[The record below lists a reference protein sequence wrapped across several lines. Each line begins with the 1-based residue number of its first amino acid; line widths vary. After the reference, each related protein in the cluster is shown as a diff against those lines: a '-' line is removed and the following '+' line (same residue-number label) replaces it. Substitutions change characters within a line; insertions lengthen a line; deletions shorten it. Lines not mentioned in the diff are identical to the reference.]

1 MPWCRT
7 GFLKHRG
14 VLFTMNVQKQH
25 TISLMGFL
33 ITFFGAVLFSTKA
46 IIVKKAFHDTRIDAL
61 SLLTIRMIFSLPFY
75 LAVAFLAGH
84 KKDNILFTKQQWL
97 FILLLGLFGYYVSS
111 CLDFAGLQY
120 VSAGLE
126 RLILFLY
133 PTFAVL
139 INAFVFKQRISRI
152 QGLALLVTYTGIGI
166 AYFGELKIDM
176 LNPQFLWGSLLIFIC
191 AITYAIYIVGS
202 GKLIPQVGA
211 GKFTAYAML
220 AATGGVLIHFM
231 FRGDYTLLESG
242 TRYWSYGIL
251 LAILATVIPSFLIS
265 FGLKRIGSNNVA
277 IISGIGPV
285 STIVQAH
292 FILGEKIFAEQI
304 AGTILVISGVLLI
317 GWRSGAPVE

>member
-1 MPWCRT
+1 
-7 GFLKHRG
+7 
-14 VLFTMNVQKQH
+14 MNVKNQH
-25 TISLMGFL
+25 TISLIGFL

-46 IIVKKAFHDTRIDAL
+46 IIVKKAFYDTHVDAL

-75 LAVAFLAGH
+75 LAVAFFTGN
-84 KKDNILFTKQQWL
+84 KKGNIFFTKQQWISII
-97 FILLLGLFGYYVSS
+97 ILGSFGYYISS
-111 CLDFAGLQY
+111 FLDFTGLQY

-139 INAFVFKQRISRI
+139 INAMVFKQRISPI
-152 QGLALLVTYTGIGI
+152 QLLALLLTYTGIGI
-166 AYFGELKIDM
+166 AYFGELRIDIHS
-176 LNPQFLWGSLLIFIC
+176 PQFLWGSLLVFIC

-211 GKFTAYAML
+211 TKFTAYAML
-220 AATGGVLIHFM
+220 AATAGVLIHYTI
-231 FRGDYTLLESG
+231 RGDYTLLQSG
-242 TRYWSYGIL
+242 TRYWGYGIL

-265 FGLKRIGSNNVA
+265 YGMKKIGSNNVA

-292 FILGEKIFAEQI
+292 FILGEKIFAEQM
-304 AGTILVISGVLLI
+304 AGTVLVIAGVLLI
-317 GWRSGAPVE
+317 GWNSASKKQ